1 MKNTENESIKR
12 IIRNNKKEQ
21 GITLLVLV
29 ITIVIL
35 IILSTVTISTVFG
48 DGGLIEQAKK
58 TKEDATNM
66 ISGSNGDMN
75 ELLQEYSNVMAGD
88 SGIENP
94 NLNDI
99 ENPDQNEIVDPG
111 TDPEEPDEPTL
122 PEGWDGD
129 KVEAVESGDGKTVP
143 VPKGYVA
150 SKASGENTVIGGFV
164 IYEGEEEVTDS
175 NVTSAKTS
183 RNQYVWVPVEDIS
196 SIAKVTSGYDTEGR
210 LNYQGKLYNFSS
222 SGATEMSGYGQN
234 TSSYREPDIVT
245 DYDNNTSYMSI
256 LGLSSG
262 NALKQQLQIEFN
274 EMVESVDTYGG
285 FYIGRYE
292 TGNLSG
298 SAGAKPVVVKGNSN
312 ISNVNWYY
320 MYRNIKELAA
330 NNSVKSTMIWG
341 SLWDRTLIWLA
352 ETNQASSGVNGKS
365 YAEIVNSSNWGNYD
379 TSSGGTGSKQPTGNS
394 ETWKANNIY
403 DMAGNVHDWTIEAY
417 VDKSRVLRGGCYDSA
432 ASSNFVSS
440 RRISTSTHDYY
451 SSPDDTVTYFGNRSA
466 LYITP

>member
-1 MKNTENESIKR
+1 MIMKRTDKIKQ
-12 IIRNNKKEQ
+12 EQ
-21 GITLLVLV
+21 GITLVVLV

-48 DGGLIEQAKK
+48 DGGLIEQAKE

-66 ISGSNGDMN
+66 VSGSNGDMN
-75 ELLQEYSNVMAGD
+75 ELLQEYANVMAGD

-111 TDPEEPDEPTL
+111 TDPDEPDEPDTPTL
-122 PEGWDGD
+122 PEGWNGE

-150 SKASGENTVIGGFV
+150 SKASRENTVQGGFV

-175 NVTSAKTS
+175 NVTSARTS

-196 SIAKVTSGYDTEGR
+196 SIAKTTSGYDTEGR

-222 SGATEMSGYGQN
+222 SGASEMSSYGQG

-245 DYDNNTSYMSI
+245 EYDNDTSYMNI
-256 LGLSSG
+256 LGLASG

-274 EMVESVDTYGG
+274 EMIESVDTYGG

-292 TGNLSG
+292 TGNLSS
-298 SAGAKPVVVKGNSN
+298 SAGREPVVVKGNSS

-341 SLWDRTLIWLA
+341 CLWDRTLIWLA

-365 YAEIVNSSNWGNYD
+365 YAEIVNSSGWGNYNTD
-379 TSSGGTGSKQPTGNS
+379 SGGTGSKQPTGNS

-403 DMAGNVHDWTIEAY
+403 DMAGNVHDWTIEARY
-417 VDKSRVLRGGCYDSA
+417 AGNRVQRGGSCYGAGSSSP
-432 ASSNFVSS
+432 ASN
-440 RRISTSTHDYY
+440 RYTNYY
-451 SSPDDTVTYFGNRSA
+451 SSPNKYSTDAGCRSA
-466 LYITP
+466 LYVTP

>member
-1 MKNTENESIKR
+1 M
-12 IIRNNKKEQ
+12 
-21 GITLLVLV
+21 LV

-35 IILSTVTISTVFG
+35 IILSTVTISAVFG

-58 TKEDATNM
+58 TKEDATSM
-66 ISGSNGDMN
+66 VSGSNGDMN
-75 ELLQEYSNVMAGD
+75 ELLQEYANVMAGD
-88 SGIENP
+88 SQIENP

-111 TDPEEPDEPTL
+111 TDEPDEPDTPTL
-122 PEGWDGD
+122 PEGWDED

-143 VPKGYVA
+143 VPKEYVA

-175 NVTSAKTS
+175 NVGSARTS

-196 SIAKVTSGYDTEGR
+196 SIAKTTSGYDTAGR

-222 SGATEMSGYGQN
+222 SGASEMGSYGQGTN
-234 TSSYREPDIVT
+234 SYREPDIVT

-256 LGLSSG
+256 LGVSSG

-292 TGNLSG
+292 TGNLSS
-298 SAGAKPVVVKGNSN
+298 SAGAKPVVVKGNNS

-330 NNSVKSTMIWG
+330 NTNIKTTMIWG
-341 SLWDRTLIWLA
+341 SLWDRTLIWLT
-352 ETNQASSGVNGKS
+352 ETNQESSGVNGKS
-365 YAEIVNSSNWGNYD
+365 YVEIANSSSWGNYN
-379 TSSGGTGSKQPTGNS
+379 TSSGGTGTKQTSGNS

-403 DMAGNVHDWTIEAY
+403 DMAGNVAEWTLEAGSY
-417 VDKSRVLRGGCYDSA
+417 DHRATRGGDYKKSG
-432 ASSNFVSS
+432 ASSP
-440 RRISTSTHDYY
+440 ISYRTPNNDSNYPDYSFINY
-451 SSPDDTVTYFGNRSA
+451 GTRA
-466 LYITP
+466 IIYISI

>member
-35 IILSTVTISTVFG
+35 IILSTVTISAVFG

-66 ISGSNGDMN
+66 VYGSNGDMN
-75 ELLQEYSNVMAGD
+75 ELLQEYANVMAGD
-88 SGIENP
+88 SQIENP
-94 NLNDI
+94 NENDI
-99 ENPDQNEIVDPG
+99 INPDQNEVVDPG
-111 TDPEEPDEPTL
+111 TEPDEPTL

-143 VPKGYVA
+143 VPVGYVG

-175 NVTSAKTS
+175 NVIAARTS
-183 RNQYVWVPVEDIS
+183 RNQFVWVPVEDIN
-196 SIAKVTSGYDTEGR
+196 SIAKATSGYDTEGR
-210 LNYQGKLYNFSS
+210 LNYQGKLYNFTSS
-222 SGATEMSGYGQN
+222 VASEMSNYGQG

-245 DYDNNTSYMSI
+245 DYDNDTSYMSI

-274 EMVESVDTYGG
+274 EMVKSVDTYGG

-292 TGNLSG
+292 TGNLVET
-298 SAGAKPVVVKGNSN
+298 AGREPVVVKGNSS

-320 MYRNIKELAA
+320 MYRNIKELAT

-341 SLWDRTLIWLA
+341 CLWDRTLIWLA
-352 ETNQASSGVNGKS
+352 ETNQESSGVNGKS
-365 YAEIVNSSNWGNYD
+365 YAEIANSSGWGNYN
-379 TSSGGTGSKQPTGNS
+379 TSSGGTGAKQPTGNS

-403 DMAGNVHDWTIEAY
+403 DIAGNVFDWTIEANTSS
-417 VDKSRVLRGGCYDSA
+417 KRVLRGGYYSDTGSSYP
-432 ASSNFVSS
+432 ASNRRTNFNL
-440 RRISTSTHDYY
+440 YY
-451 SSPDDTVTYFGNRSA
+451 SSYPDEDFTYIGCRSA
-466 LYITP
+466 LYVTP

>member
-1 MKNTENESIKR
+1 MIMKR
-12 IIRNNKKEQ
+12 IDKIKQEQ
-21 GITLLVLV
+21 GITLVVLV

-48 DGGLIEQAKK
+48 DGGLIEQAKE

-66 ISGSNGDMN
+66 VSGSNGDMN
-75 ELLQEYSNVMAGD
+75 ELLQEYANVMAGD

-111 TDPEEPDEPTL
+111 TDPDEPDEPTL

-150 SKASGENTVIGGFV
+150 SKASRENTVQGGFV
-164 IYEGEEEVTDS
+164 IYEGEEEVTDG
-175 NVTSAKTS
+175 NVTSARTG

-196 SIAKVTSGYDTEGR
+196 SIAKTTSGYDTEGR
-210 LNYQGKLYNFSS
+210 LNYQGKLYDFSS
-222 SGATEMSGYGQN
+222 SGATEMSRYGQGTN
-234 TSSYREPDIVT
+234 SDREPDIVT
-245 DYDNNTSYMSI
+245 EEDNNTSNMSI

-274 EMVESVDTYGG
+274 EMVKSVDTYGG

-292 TGNLSG
+292 TGNLVAT
-298 SAGAKPVVVKGNSN
+298 AGREPVVVKGNSS

-330 NNSVKSTMIWG
+330 NSSVKSTMIWG
-341 SLWDRTLIWLA
+341 CLWDRTLIWLA

-365 YAEIVNSSNWGNYD
+365 YAEIANSSGWGNYETD
-379 TSSGGTGSKQPTGNS
+379 SGGTGSKQPTGNS

-403 DMAGNVHDWTIEAY
+403 DMAGNVYDWTIEAMY
-417 VDKSRVLRGGCYDSA
+417 TDIRVFRGGYYNRSGSSHP
-432 ASSNFVSS
+432 ASNRFSGTPSS
-440 RRISTSTHDYY
+440 RLPNY
-451 SSPDDTVTYFGNRSA
+451 GCRSA
-466 LYITP
+466 LYVTP